1 MYYPN
6 SFAKIADLRNTG
18 VSNRIARSTLEQ
30 VKARYEARILRDKAP
45 KGIRLILVL
54 LNSCTITNDMHKLC
68 GSHQYVLDPKIAF
81 EERLKREEVE
91 RLQKKQAKKEKKAMA
106 SSSKE
111 MEVDDQTM
119 ALMGFGAFGSS
130 KG

>member
-1 MYYPN
+1 M
-6 SFAKIADLRNTG
+6 
-18 VSNRIARSTLEQ
+18 RI
-30 VKARYEARILRDKAP
+30 
-45 KGIRLILVL
+45 
-54 LNSCTITNDMHKLC
+54 LC

-106 SSSKE
+106 SASKE